1 MLHRNM
7 VEPINKLYGIYHADG
22 GLVGELAYIF
32 GKYTG
37 NTHCSLC
44 DITHNKITMKKEWKL
59 FSKEFPIPFDLL
71 HLNERPEGL
80 VSESDNQTPCVLAQ
94 TENKTFILLSSE
106 ELEGCDKSV
115 NKFRTILQNKLKLY
129 SDS

>member
-1 MLHRNM
+1 MSE
-7 VEPINKLYGIYHADG
+7 VINKLYGIYHADG

-37 NTHCSLC
+37 NVHCSLC

-71 HLNERPEGL
+71 HLNERPESL
-80 VSESDNQTPCVLAQ
+80 ISESDNHTPCVLAQ
-94 TENKTFILLSSE
+94 TENKTFILLSPE
-106 ELEGCDKSV
+106 ELENCDKSV
-115 NKFRTILQNKLKLY
+115 NKFKTILQNKLKLY